1 MMMVTMLDLVL
12 WSLMRWL
19 LDVAA
24 ELAVKWVVRMVV

>member
-12 WSLMRWL
+12 WSLMRRL